1 MKKDEEDLIAK
12 VLSQPEKYAGD
23 LNPSRYQNEKEQP
36 VWVEVASQPMGSLVF
51 IQFGRPSL
59 IINDLLSNCNPSAQP
74 TIRIWSLDKS
84 KLLNDYVPS
93 NKSVTTTIYVGIKP
107 VRRLFR
113 KPKNINVVTPWQMD
127 CPSLINTRS
136 VLVTLTGQ
144 EKDISLADNAIN
156 SMEPFEME

>member
-12 VLSQPEKYAGD
+12 VLSQPDKYAGD

-93 NKSVTTTIYVGIKP
+93 NKSVTTTIYVGIKQIK
-107 VRRLFR
+107 RLFR
-113 KPKNINVVTPWQMD
+113 KPKNLRVATPWLLN
-127 CPSLINTRS
+127 CSSLINTRS
-136 VLVTLTGQ
+136 VLITLTGQ
-144 EKDISLADNAIN
+144 EKDVSLADNAIN